1 MRTKKQKT
9 NDINYGKKHEHI
21 VKPVLE
27 ELFGTL
33 NMNDTFNNFDFSG
46 HNCYV
51 EHKKRNIP
59 FGQYDSLIFDKVK
72 YDKYLQLKNN
82 SKKNLQFFIVW
93 SCSDGIYAWEF
104 NENSDEFYIRNKYDV
119 DRGCWDNTKKTI
131 CVLNKYISPL
141 HDFERVVIKK

>member
-33 NMNDTFNNFDFSG
+33 NMNDTFNNFDFS
-46 HNCYV
+46 NNKFFV

-59 FGQYDSLIFDKVK
+59 FGKYDSLIFDKVK
-72 YDKYLQLKNN
+72 YDKYLELKKQN
-82 SKKNLQFFIVW
+82 KRLQFFIVW
-93 SCSDGIYAWEF
+93 SCSDGIYMWEF
-104 NENSDEFYIRNKYDV
+104 NENSDEFYIRDKYDV
-119 DRGCWDNTKKTI
+119 DKGCWDNTKQTI
-131 CVLNKYISPL
+131 CVLNEYISPFN
-141 HDFERVVIKK
+141 DFERVVIKK